1 MRFDPVLFWTAVA
14 AVIFL
19 IIVIKLVRDA
29 EIKGAV
35 YPPKQIA
42 VSEMELHVAQDV
54 YDWVV
59 YATRM
64 VGTGYLEQL
73 AWPRSSKH
81 DFLLSDLRT
90 VLHAR
95 TEEDRLQRLRQIGKS
110 FSLDTSIV
118 DEIF

>member
-14 AVIFL
+14 AVIF
-19 IIVIKLVRDA
+19 VVAVVMLVRDA

-35 YPPKQIA
+35 YPPKHLS
-42 VSEMELHVAQDV
+42 VSEMEKAHAQDV

-64 VGTGYLEQL
+64 TGLDYLEQL
-73 AWPRSSKH
+73 AWDRASKH

-90 VLHAR
+90 VLHGR
-95 TEEDRLQRLRQIGKS
+95 TEEDRLERMRQIGRS

>member
-1 MRFDPVLFWTAVA
+1 MRFDPMLFWTLVA
-14 AVIFL
+14 AVVFV
-19 IIVIKLVRDA
+19 IIVVKLYRDT

-35 YPPKQIA
+35 SPPRHIP
-42 VSEMELHVAQDV
+42 VTEMDKYHAQDV

-64 VGTGYLEQL
+64 TQAAFLEQL
-73 AWPRSSKH
+73 TWPRACKH

-95 TEEDRLQRLRQIGKS
+95 TEEEQLKRMKEIGKS

-118 DEIF
+118 DENF